1 MKESTIWLEVNVN
14 IGSRSLRINI
24 RKGQS
29 IELVVKEFIR
39 EHSLSEQYMPII
51 ISMIKQQVQLKV
63 SQENQAGMHA
73 YTEGN
78 VA

>member
-1 MKESTIWLEVNVN
+1 MKESAIWLEVNVN

-29 IELVVKEFIR
+29 IEYVVRDFIK

-51 ISMIKQQVQLKV
+51 VSMIKQQVQLKM
-63 SQENQAGMHA
+63 SQENQHD
-73 YTEGN
+73 YTDYP
-78 VA
+78 